1 MNVAHSRAIHDFVR
15 QLLSS
20 FSQNSPHPSSVCSRS
35 ALLAHGRELINA
47 VESQAGELEGET
59 HKKNLIESGERCIRA
74 AVCDDPTMR
83 EKILSV
89 EERNLLVGLF

>member
-1 MNVAHSRAIHDFVR
+1 
-15 QLLSS
+15 
-20 FSQNSPHPSSVCSRS
+20 
-35 ALLAHGRELINA
+35 